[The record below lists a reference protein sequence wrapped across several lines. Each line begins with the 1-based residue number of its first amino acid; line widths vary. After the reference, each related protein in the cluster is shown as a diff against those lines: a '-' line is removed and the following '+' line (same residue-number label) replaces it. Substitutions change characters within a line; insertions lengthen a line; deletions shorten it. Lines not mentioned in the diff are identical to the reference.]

1 VVAVTVTTQIG
12 PGAFLGYGEIT
23 LTGTEIE
30 AALADGSVGWKI
42 TSNYVNFNEVDF
54 WNTFQSEGLS
64 GGFNFIQ
71 SSAGTQVSILS
82 ILGDGT
88 FTQVNLGQAG
98 FTGFLYAD
106 AAEISYGTGD
116 DVPVLIYS
124 NNQVAL
130 SFDELPY
137 LPPKTFAQLPASPT
151 TGMLARITNSTTA
164 AWDGVVA
171 GGGANDVLAWFR
183 AGNWRVIGG

>member
-1 VVAVTVTTQIG
+1 MVAVTVTTQIG

-42 TSNYVNFNEVDF
+42 TSNYDSAAEVDF
-54 WNTFQSEGLS
+54 WNTVPSS
-64 GGFNFIQ
+64 G
-71 SSAGTQVSILS
+71 AA
-82 ILGDGT
+82 
-88 FTQVNLGQAG
+88 AG
-98 FTGFLYAD
+98 FRFFQTLASGHANLFNIYGDDTFVEVDYGAVGGGGFLYAD
-106 AAEISYGTGD
+106 ASEIAYGTGD

-124 NNQVAL
+124 NNMVAL